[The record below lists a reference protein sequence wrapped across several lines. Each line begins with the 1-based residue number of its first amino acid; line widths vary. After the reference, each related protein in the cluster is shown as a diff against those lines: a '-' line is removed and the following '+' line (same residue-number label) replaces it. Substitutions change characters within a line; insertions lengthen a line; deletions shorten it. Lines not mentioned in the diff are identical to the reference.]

1 MYGMLQSVNTLPSVL
16 RINCIIPN
24 NIFALRCTFYVLFNL
39 QRLALI
45 NVLNASDSRMPGF
58 NKAEQK
64 RSHFFSLFAL
74 KKWLFPACVLSNWDL
89 KECCSK
95 HAQLVSRQS

>member
-1 MYGMLQSVNTLPSVL
+1 MYGILQSVNTLPSVL

-64 RSHFFSLFAL
+64 RPHCFSHYLPSKNGCFQ
-74 KKWLFPACVLSNWDL
+74 PV
-89 KECCSK
+89 CC
-95 HAQLVSRQS
+95 LTGI